1 MNNITM
7 FLLIFI
13 FLIIVTLTI
22 IFLAKYNHLIKQ
34 TIDIEKKLNYLI
46 YLQKERWNILP
57 DFINVIRSSTNYIPK
72 HLEELIKLKNNL
84 YNNKS
89 EKEKIKLN
97 KNLDSILPDII
108 EELERVEDLYYEENY
123 QNILKK
129 ILKLE
134 SHIETTKSDYNTK
147 VLSFNKLNK
156 KFPNNY
162 IIKFSKLNI
171 PKTLV

>member
-22 IFLAKYNHLIKQ
+22 IFLAKYNHLIKL

-108 EELERVEDLYYEENY
+108 EELERVEDIYYEENY

>member
-1 MNNITM
+1 MNNITT

-13 FLIIVTLTI
+13 FLIIMTLII
-22 IFLAKYNHLIKQ
+22 IFLAKYNHLIKL
-34 TIDIEKKLNYLI
+34 TIDIEKKLDELI

-57 DFINVIRSSTNYIPK
+57 DFINTIRSSTNYIPK

-97 KNLDSILPDII
+97 ENLDSVLPDII
-108 EELERVEDLYYEENY
+108 SELEKIKELNYEGNY
-123 QNILKK
+123 QNISKK

-134 SHIETTKSDYNTK
+134 GHIQTIKSDYNKK
-147 VLSFNKLNK
+147 VLSFKKLIK

-162 IIKFSKLNI
+162 IIKLSKLNI
-171 PKTLV
+171 PKTLS

>member
-22 IFLAKYNHLIKQ
+22 IFLAKYNHLIKL
-34 TIDIEKKLNYLI
+34 TIDIEKNLNYLI